1 MSHAENPYQ
10 SPQFT
15 FAAQAAADERA
26 GFIRKTYL
34 HLAGA
39 VGAFVAIEA
48 LLLNMPGVESLVDMM
63 IGNRFSWL
71 IVLGLF
77 MFVSYIAD
85 KWASS
90 ATDVSTQYMGLGLYV
105 VAEAVIFV
113 PILYIAQDKDPAII
127 MTAGVG
133 TLVLFGGLTAV
144 VFVSRADFS
153 FLRSALLFGGL
164 AAMGL
169 IVCAIVCNFAL
180 GPIFAMA
187 MIVLA
192 CGYILYHTSHVLHHY
207 RLGQHV
213 AASLALFAAVALLF
227 WYILLFIMSSRR

>member
-1 MSHAENPYQ
+1 MSHADNPYQ

-26 GFIRKTYL
+26 DFIRKTYL

-39 VGAFVAIEA
+39 VGAFVALEA
-48 LLLNMPGVESLVDMM
+48 VLLNTPGIESLVGMM

-77 MFVSYIAD
+77 MLVSFVAE

-90 ATDVSTQYMGLGLYV
+90 ATDVSTQYLGLGLYV
-105 VAEAVIFV
+105 AAEAVIFV
-113 PILYIAQDKDPAII
+113 PILYIARAMDPAII

-153 FLRSALLFGGL
+153 FLRSALLF
-164 AAMGL
+164 
-169 IVCAIVCNFAL
+169 V
-180 GPIFAMA
+180 
-187 MIVLA
+187 
-192 CGYILYHTSHVLHHY
+192 
-207 RLGQHV
+207 
-213 AASLALFAAVALLF
+213 
-227 WYILLFIMSSRR
+227 MSSRR